1 MKRLLEC
8 RICNLNSEET
18 RIKLKSDSN
27 LPKIFFHLHQWKPF
41 KNDEKCF
48 LFHVKSFFVLKVFRG
63 RGKIIFDT
71 LSDILAAKVSHPS
84 PSTLPG
90 LTQWPS
96 TIASKHVQTKLLAN
110 VTFNILAISLTI
122 DQHKS
127 ETQIKLFNYQ
137 RQIEDSRTRKMEFY
151 TSNSNHTAKLRQVVC

>member
-1 MKRLLEC
+1 MMK
-8 RICNLNSEET
+8 NAFYFM
-18 RIKLKSDSN
+18 LKA
-27 LPKIFFHLHQWKPF
+27 
-41 KNDEKCF
+41 
-48 LFHVKSFFVLKVFRG
+48 FFVLEIFRG

-71 LSDILAAKVSHPS
+71 LSDILAAKVSPPS